1 MTVNPYNDEEQKVS
15 QVQRM
20 FNRIAPTYDKLNR
33 IISLGL
39 DNSWRQRAIELLA
52 PFQPKELLDIA
63 TGTGDLA
70 IDLVRTIPSIKSII
84 GADISAEMMRY
95 GQEKVRNL
103 GMEEIISFQQE
114 DCTNLSFPDKSF
126 DAVTIAFGIRNF
138 EDIPQ
143 SAKELYRVLR
153 PGKPVVILEL
163 TEPKNKILKLGYD
176 FYTSKF
182 IPWVGRKISDDDN
195 AYDYLPKSIA
205 AAPQREAMLQI
216 FKEVGFTETYYKS
229 LFPGT
234 CTIYVAIK

>member
-84 GADISAEMMRY
+84 GADISAPMIDLML
-95 GQEKVRNL
+95 GIVRTRS
-103 GMEEIISFQQE
+103 MA
-114 DCTNLSFPDKSF
+114 KS
-126 DAVTIAFGIRNF
+126 
-138 EDIPQ
+138 
-143 SAKELYRVLR
+143 
-153 PGKPVVILEL
+153 PV
-163 TEPKNKILKLGYD
+163 P
-176 FYTSKF
+176 
-182 IPWVGRKISDDDN
+182 
-195 AYDYLPKSIA
+195 
-205 AAPQREAMLQI
+205 
-216 FKEVGFTETYYKS
+216 
-229 LFPGT
+229 
-234 CTIYVAIK
+234 VAISRSSLG

>member
-1 MTVNPYNDEEQKVS
+1 
-15 QVQRM
+15 
-20 FNRIAPTYDKLNR
+20 
-33 IISLGL
+33 
-39 DNSWRQRAIELLA
+39 
-52 PFQPKELLDIA
+52 
-63 TGTGDLA
+63 
-70 IDLVRTIPSIKSII
+70 
-84 GADISAEMMRY
+84 
-95 GQEKVRNL
+95 
-103 GMEEIISFQQE
+103 MEDIISFQQE

-216 FKEVGFTETYYKS
+216 FKEAGFTETYYKS

-234 CTIYVAIK
+234 CTIYIAVK